1 MEKAFIE
8 EEVFEAL
15 PSFSGDKAPGPVSM
29 AFWLISWEFVK
40 IEMMNFFKD
49 FYDFAC
55 FVRSLNLTF
64 LVLILKKGGTED
76 LRDFKPISF
85 VEGGCCTNG

>member
-15 PSFSGDKAPGPVSM
+15 PSFSGDKTPGPISM
-29 AFWLISWEFVK
+29 AFWQISWEFVM